1 MVLGRAG
8 TPTLFAASPAASAGL
23 RDLKT
28 LAQDERHKVLA
39 APLAGATCHRAL
51 PLRRRLRPRDARA
64 TRGADRVVLARLSP
78 ARRASSALRLAPDT
92 MRTRAATCLCALGW
106 LASSQAAL
114 SETDRGLPVSQLLSR
129 GDLLL
134 ANGQGAA
141 ALDYYDEAIERSP
154 DDYLSR
160 YKRATARSSLG
171 ASRKALEDLEAV
183 LRITEFGQVRRRA
196 STGVDVSGSDP
207 VGAAASQAW
216 RV

>member
-1 MVLGRAG
+1 
-8 TPTLFAASPAASAGL
+8 
-23 RDLKT
+23 
-28 LAQDERHKVLA
+28 
-39 APLAGATCHRAL
+39 
-51 PLRRRLRPRDARA
+51 
-64 TRGADRVVLARLSP
+64 
-78 ARRASSALRLAPDT
+78 

-183 LRITEFGQVRRRA
+183 LRITEFGQVGRRSTSVTLTQQARTQSARLHLKLGEFDEARA
-196 STGVDVSGSDP
+196 AVKAYLKANAADDATKTLVRCASPIAQLTHAVVQHRSIIVTGC
-207 VGAAASQAW
+207 VGGEGELEAAVG
-216 RV
+216 RVPRRCDGRARACAA